1 MNILKNKKSLG
12 ILLLSMIATNL
23 VTYYYTTKKS
33 KEASEV
39 IALSPSSSD
48 NNSSCHFS
56 IKRMSGYNFI
66 KPILTV
72 DDQCESDNLN
82 QTKQSVTDLIEN
94 YKKAGV
100 ISSASCYIKEFNE
113 NGWTT
118 VNGDEK
124 YLPGSLLKVPELIA
138 YLKMNEIR
146 PGTLDKVI
154 AYDKIIPTDRTINF
168 SSKSIQLGQKYTV
181 RELLKYMIN
190 YSDNNATVLLSNNID
205 FKIFKNVFT
214 DFGLPAPDFSSRSY
228 PITAREF
235 SVFMRSLYSSTYLND
250 ENSEYAIQLLS
261 KCDFK
266 EGMIAGLPKN
276 TKVAHKFGEAGSHV
290 EPQLSESAII
300 YLDNNPYTITI
311 MTKGTDMKKLPL
323 VIKDISNT
331 VYQNMLLNSS
341 SFN

>member
-1 MNILKNKKSLG
+1 MNILKNKKSIG
-12 ILLLSMIATNL
+12 ILIFSMIATNL
-23 VTYYYTTKKS
+23 VTYHYSTKKS

-39 IALSPSSSD
+39 TALSSSN
-48 NNSSCHFS
+48 NNSSCHFR
-56 IKRMSGYNFI
+56 IKRMDGYNFI

-82 QTKQSVTDLIEN
+82 QVKQSVNDLIEN

-100 ISSASCYIKEFNE
+100 INSASCYIKEFNE

-181 RELLKYMIN
+181 LKYMID

-266 EGMIAGLPKN
+266 EGMIAGLPN
-276 TKVAHKFGEAGSHV
+276 NAKVAHKFGEAGTQV
-290 EPQLSESAII
+290 EQQLSESAII
-300 YLDNNPYTITI
+300 YLDNNPYAITI
-311 MTKGTDMKKLPL
+311 MTKGKDMKKLPS

-331 VYQNMLLNSS
+331 VYQNMLLNTSL
-341 SFN
+341 